1 VIKPDVRARLTD
13 SVETALRE
21 GQGVMIAAFSG
32 KGEKAEKA
40 SDHDRV
46 FSERNACPSCHLSY
60 DELSPQNFSF
70 NSPIGACPAC
80 NGLGVRQEMDPEL
93 IVPQPEL
100 SILDGAV
107 APWAAAM
114 ARGEGW
120 KAGWIENV
128 LEVLG
133 ARTDVPWKKLPKATR
148 DAILFGSKKVE
159 WEGIAPRLLRLWRQS
174 QSDEM
179 KEYYGKF
186 LSDRPCHDCD
196 GTRLKPESRA
206 VKIHAQGLDVLA
218 RKTILDAHAWLSSL
232 KLAKNEAIIAAE
244 LKKEILAR
252 LGFLL
257 DVGLD
262 YLTLERAAGS
272 LSGGESQRIRLASQI
287 GSELTG
293 VVYVLDE
300 PSIGLHQRDN
310 ARLLATL
317 VKLRDLGNSVVVVE
331 HDEETIRE
339 ADWVIDFGP
348 GAGAHGGEL
357 VAEGK
362 PDDLMRAPRSIT
374 GAYLSGARSVAI
386 PEVRREGSGEA
397 IVVRGAREHNL
408 RGVDVAFP
416 LGKLIAVS
424 GVSGAGKSSLVNGIL
439 LPALQRALHGSSV
452 VVGAHD
458 AIDGLEHVDKIIA
471 IDQQPIGRTPRS
483 NPATYTK
490 LFDHVREL
498 FASLPEARSYGYEPG
513 RFSFNVKGG
522 RCEAC
527 GGDGL
532 RRVEMHF
539 LPDVF
544 VTCETCE
551 GRRFNDATLRVKLK
565 GKSIA
570 DVLRLSVTDSLELFS
585 VHREI
590 VRALRT
596 LDEVGLGY
604 LELGQPSPTLSGG
617 EAQRI
622 KLARELSKIGTG
634 HTLYVLDEPT
644 TGLHFADVDRLLG
657 VLARLVDAGNTVV
670 VIEHNLDVIKCAD
683 WVIDLGPEGG
693 ARGGAVIA
701 EGTPEQVAKC
711 KASATGEWLGR
722 VLRG

>member
-1 VIKPDVRARLTD
+1 
-13 SVETALRE
+13 
-21 GQGVMIAAFSG
+21 
-32 KGEKAEKA
+32 
-40 SDHDRV
+40 
-46 FSERNACPSCHLSY
+46 
-60 DELSPQNFSF
+60 
-70 NSPIGACPAC
+70 
-80 NGLGVRQEMDPEL
+80 
-93 IVPQPEL
+93 
-100 SILDGAV
+100 
-107 APWAAAM
+107 
-114 ARGEGW
+114 
-120 KAGWIENV
+120 
-128 LEVLG
+128 
-133 ARTDVPWKKLPKATR
+133 
-148 DAILFGSKKVE
+148 
-159 WEGIAPRLLRLWRQS
+159 
-174 QSDEM
+174 
-179 KEYYGKF
+179 
-186 LSDRPCHDCD
+186 
-196 GTRLKPESRA
+196 
-206 VKIHAQGLDVLA
+206 VLA
-218 RKTILDAHAWLSSL
+218 RKTILDALAWLSSL